1 MVRERNKYQTHLKI
15 FFFIFFTLYIYNSF
29 FNNFFYKI
37 LLVNKKIIEELKKLA
52 LKAKKN
58 DEVPISA
65 IIAKKNKII
74 FSAYNTC
81 HKSNNPL
88 NHAEMIVINNA
99 LRLTKKK
106 FLDEFDIYT
115 SLEPCALC
123 SSAISFCRI
132 KRIFFCAYDAKFG
145 AIVNGVKIF
154 NKKNSMFRP
163 KIIGGIE
170 EKFFSQLLKDFFKSK
185 R

>member
-1 MVRERNKYQTHLKI
+1 M
-15 FFFIFFTLYIYNSF
+15 
-29 FNNFFYKI
+29 
-37 LLVNKKIIEELKKLA
+37 LVNKKIIEELKKLA

-106 FLDEFDIYT
+106 FLDEFDVYT

-170 EKFFSQLLKDFFKSK
+170 ENFFSQLLKDFFKSK

>member
-1 MVRERNKYQTHLKI
+1 M
-15 FFFIFFTLYIYNSF
+15 F
-29 FNNFFYKI
+29 
-37 LLVNKKIIEELKKLA
+37 VNKKIIEELKKLA
-52 LKAKKN
+52 LKAKEN

-65 IIAKKNKII
+65 IIAKKDKII

-99 LRLTKKK
+99 LKKTKKK

-123 SSAISFCRI
+123 ASAISFSRI
-132 KRIFFCAYDAKFG
+132 KRLYFCAYDIKFG
-145 AIVNGVKIF
+145 AVTNGVKIF

-170 EKFFSQLLKDFFKSK
+170 EKFFSQLLKDFFKLK